1 MTIYIDD
8 DFKCYTS
15 DDGTMAAVETDA
27 FDGKCS
33 AYIEGYRFVP
43 AGATWTRPDG
53 VVFSGE
59 MVAPWKPW
67 QELDAAQRAY
77 EREQLA
83 ALASENDAL
92 VADMAQMVEEIYQ
105 SDTEMMG
112 L

>member
-1 MTIYIDD
+1 MIIYIGD
-8 DFKCYTS
+8 DFKCHTS
-15 DDGTMAAVETDA
+15 DDGTLTAVETDF
-27 FDGKCS
+27 FDGKCP

-43 AGATWTRPDG
+43 AGAAWTRPDG
-53 VVFSGE
+53 VVFGGE
-59 MVAPWKPW
+59 MIAPWRDW
-67 QELDAAQRAY
+67 RTLDDAQRDY
-77 EREQLA
+77 EREQLV